1 IVGKSNGHSF
11 TYRSSPP
18 RYCRGVDLLHG
29 EEERRRTTIKAAPTA
44 RITPRLEKGVL
55 MNTVETRRCPE
66 CQRLERVVIV
76 DDGKAVLTIAHPLTP
91 EGCAIAPSPRQ
102 QQRNRRFLHY

>member
-1 IVGKSNGHSF
+1 
-11 TYRSSPP
+11 
-18 RYCRGVDLLHG
+18 
-29 EEERRRTTIKAAPTA
+29 
-44 RITPRLEKGVL
+44 
-55 MNTVETRRCPE
+55 VETRRCPE